1 MAFPSGSGSERIKYT
16 ALDDLTDTD
25 QTLITGVALHI
36 YTIISIICNEQGNN
50 SDTKL
55 RMRITDS
62 DGSSNP
68 VSLLYDQEVPAYG
81 TFVFSDRFSFD
92 GNKKLL
98 IKTAGGANV
107 DVLCTYID
115 QDWTT

>member
-1 MAFPSGSGSERIKYT
+1 MAFPTGPGSERIKYS

-36 YTIISIICNEQGNN
+36 YTVISIICCEQGNN

-62 DGSSNP
+62 DGSANP
-68 VSLLYDQEVPAYG
+68 CFLIYDQAVPAYG

-92 GNKKLL
+92 GDKKLV
-98 IKTAGGANV
+98 IDTAGGANV
-107 DVLCTYID
+107 DVFCTYID
-115 QDWTT
+115 QDWT